1 MFVLNNFLTFVKI
14 LYMKKFFYSLPVSL
28 ILNILMAYLTW
39 NYWSLPMIIISAFF
53 IVIYSERASEY
64 RKLKRQNKI

>member
-1 MFVLNNFLTFVKI
+1 
-14 LYMKKFFYSLPVSL
+14 MKKFFYSLSVSL
-28 ILNILMAYLTW
+28 ILNILMAYLIW
-39 NYWSLPMIIISAFF
+39 NYWSLPMIIIYAFF

>member
-1 MFVLNNFLTFVKI
+1 
-14 LYMKKFFYSLPVSL
+14 MKKFFYSLPVSL

-39 NYWSLPMIIISAFF
+39 NYWSLPMIIIYAFS
-53 IVIYSERASEY
+53 IVIYTERASEY

>member
-1 MFVLNNFLTFVKI
+1 
-14 LYMKKFFYSLPVSL
+14 MKKFLYSLPVSL
-28 ILNILMAYLTW
+28 ILNILMAYLIW
-39 NYWSLPMIIISAFF
+39 NYWSLPMIIIYAFF